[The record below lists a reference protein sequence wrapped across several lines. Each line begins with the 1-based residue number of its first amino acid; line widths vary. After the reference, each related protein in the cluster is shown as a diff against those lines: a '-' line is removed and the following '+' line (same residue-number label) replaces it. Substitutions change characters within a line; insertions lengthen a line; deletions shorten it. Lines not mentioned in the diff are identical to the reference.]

1 MANLLYFANLRADD
15 CSATNPAETDEI
27 AALEGAIVSVIVTSQ
42 INNLPAD
49 HGTKVLPS
57 GRLPSVLVNPVGSL
71 TAGISA
77 RKQAR

>member
-1 MANLLYFANLRADD
+1 MRADD

-27 AALEGAIVSVIVTSQ
+27 ATKEGAIVSAIVTSQ
-42 INNLPAD
+42 ITHLPAD
-49 HGTKVLPS
+49 YGTKVLPS

-77 RKQAR
+77 RQQAR